1 VFVHVYVY
9 VFVYMHTY
17 VYVHVYKPAG
27 DVEFAGHAV
36 HAPAPGES
44 LYLPV
49 SHTLHVPPLGPVYP
63 ALHSQSSRASL
74 AAGDV
79 ELPGH
84 VEHAAGPGE
93 SLYLPSSHAVHVP
106 PLGPV
111 YPAMHAQSP
120 EGLITEWGGQ
130 SARVGVVVG
139 GPLPAI
145 RVWLKCISSSV
156 LVPHGVKTLL
166 VSWYTQQ

>member
-1 VFVHVYVY
+1 MHLHLHMFVHVRVFVHVYVY

-27 DVEFAGHAV
+27 DTEFA
-36 HAPAPGES
+36 
-44 LYLPV
+44 
-49 SHTLHVPPLGPVYP
+49 
-63 ALHSQSSRASL
+63 
-74 AAGDV
+74 
-79 ELPGH
+79 GH

-120 EGLITEWGGQ
+120 EGLITAFTCAQ
-130 SARVGVVVG
+130 M
-139 GPLPAI
+139 
-145 RVWLKCISSSV
+145 
-156 LVPHGVKTLL
+156 HTH
-166 VSWYTQQ
+166 TQTC

>member
-1 VFVHVYVY
+1 MHLHLHMFVHVRVFVHVYVY

-49 SHTLHVPPLGPVYP
+49 SHTVHVPPLGPVYP

-74 AAGDV
+74 AAFTCAQMRAQ
-79 ELPGH
+79 H
-84 VEHAAGPGE
+84 VHKWTSE
-93 SLYLPSSHAVHVP
+93 SRKGGKLQTQSQTFPKTQKLGFSLIKTNSHPSKAYLAP
-106 PLGPV
+106 
-111 YPAMHAQSP
+111 
-120 EGLITEWGGQ
+120 
-130 SARVGVVVG
+130 
-139 GPLPAI
+139 
-145 RVWLKCISSSV
+145 C
-156 LVPHGVKTLL
+156 
-166 VSWYTQQ
+166 